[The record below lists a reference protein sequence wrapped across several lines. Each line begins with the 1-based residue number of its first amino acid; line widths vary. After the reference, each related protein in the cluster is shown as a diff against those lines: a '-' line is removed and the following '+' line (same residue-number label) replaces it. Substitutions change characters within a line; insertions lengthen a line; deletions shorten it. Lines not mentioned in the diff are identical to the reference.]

1 MASSSQK
8 RKRKISEESTKR
20 PKIDEG
26 TIQDI
31 VNMVSENSVRKT
43 RYFDVTP
50 RDIVDIAKMAQLN
63 EQQRIRSTN
72 KTRRHYDID
81 KADIEELV
89 KTIQAKRKKL
99 KPNTFKISQQ
109 VGHRRFGYNEYVYDV
124 SIGPN
129 NMTTLLEFLEC
140 LREVFNYLINI
151 MRYIAS
157 APTDK
162 ARFYISKAPQR
173 GFSTA
178 VLNVADF
185 NAEMFFDA
193 FEKHMQSNAQEVI
206 DNGWQSTISMYIFP
220 NKYVPRKLSGK
231 KNTTSTGK
239 LYKRL
244 GKNVKEIGRGRKK
257 KIATKHG
264 REVRH
269 GIFQIVGTNC
279 FAFAFLVAR
288 SFIDKDDKYQ
298 TLHTKPN
305 TSLTT
310 LYTDKQIT
318 DIYEQCRV
326 PKGGVR
332 VDQLYKFY
340 EILLCPD
347 GIDLV
352 VFSKQ
357 QNDTIVY
364 DSRLDAVGNLSRI
377 NARVMYLWLNDSH
390 YDVIISPNLFLK
402 SRKFCFKCMI
412 YFRHMET
419 RADHVC
425 RTAYT
430 CQSCYAPEA
439 VCGDEGVRQQCPLCG
454 VIFRNVACYTR
465 HLLEKIFKV
474 GKTGNRYETPCNR
487 MFFCQTCYKKVPR
500 MNCTQGGKRT
510 KHKCDEAYCAH
521 CNAIRKKTHRCFI
534 KPCKINI
541 ATHPTLYFFD
551 FETRKD
557 AAGYMIP
564 FYCVVQKVC
573 TSCDEKLFVKIC
585 EEFRRHETARWC
597 DTSVEAVT
605 CCGYRQYVF
614 EKDNANIVG
623 DLVDFM
629 YAQGKNS
636 VWIAHNGGRFDNIF
650 LLREL
655 LIERD
660 TVPKVIMN
668 GNKIMCMELEDRNL
682 KVIDSFLFLAMALS
696 KFPAALGLKD
706 LTKGFHPYH
715 FTDLTYV
722 GPMIGLEY
730 FDPPPEGTVARETF
744 DTWYEKQKETT
755 YNF

>member
-1 MASSSQK
+1 
-8 RKRKISEESTKR
+8 
-20 PKIDEG
+20 
-26 TIQDI
+26 
-31 VNMVSENSVRKT
+31 MVSENSVRKT

-220 NKYVPRKLSGK
+220 NKYVPRKLSEKKK

-298 TLHTKPN
+298 ILHTKPN

-318 DIYEQCRV
+318 DIYEQCHV

-377 NARVMYLWLNDSH
+377 NVRVMYLWLNDSH
-390 YDVIISPNLFLK
+390 YDVIISPNIFLK
-402 SRKFCFKCMI
+402 SRQLCFKCMT
-412 YFRHMET
+412 YFRYMET
-419 RADHVC
+419 RTNHVC

-430 CQSCYAPEA
+430 CQSCYAPET
-439 VCGDEGVRQQCPLCG
+439 VCGDEGL
-454 VIFRNVACYTR
+454 
-465 HLLEKIFKV
+465 
-474 GKTGNRYETPCNR
+474 GNS
-487 MFFCQTCYKKVPR
+487 
-500 MNCTQGGKRT
+500 
-510 KHKCDEAYCAH
+510 AH
-521 CNAIRKKTHRCFI
+521 FAG
-534 KPCKINI
+534 
-541 ATHPTLYFFD
+541 LYF
-551 FETRKD
+551 ETLRVIHDICSRK
-557 AAGYMIP
+557 Y
-564 FYCVVQKVC
+564 
-573 TSCDEKLFVKIC
+573 
-585 EEFRRHETARWC
+585 
-597 DTSVEAVT
+597 
-605 CCGYRQYVF
+605 
-614 EKDNANIVG
+614 
-623 DLVDFM
+623 
-629 YAQGKNS
+629 
-636 VWIAHNGGRFDNIF
+636 
-650 LLREL
+650 
-655 LIERD
+655 
-660 TVPKVIMN
+660 
-668 GNKIMCMELEDRNL
+668 L
-682 KVIDSFLFLAMALS
+682 KWAKRVIDMRPLVTACSFVRPVIKRYRA
-696 KFPAALGLKD
+696 
-706 LTKGFHPYH
+706 
-715 FTDLTYV
+715 
-722 GPMIGLEY
+722 
-730 FDPPPEGTVARETF
+730 
-744 DTWYEKQKETT
+744 
-755 YNF
+755 